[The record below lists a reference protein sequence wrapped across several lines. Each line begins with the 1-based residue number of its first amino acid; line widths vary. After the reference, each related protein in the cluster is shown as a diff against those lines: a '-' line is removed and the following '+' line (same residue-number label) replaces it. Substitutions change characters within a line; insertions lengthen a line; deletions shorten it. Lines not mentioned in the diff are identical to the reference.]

1 MDVSVS
7 VSVAVFVTVPHDTL
21 NKRVASCGRL
31 HESSW
36 SWVSPV
42 PGLGPAPF
50 LRRSAN
56 KCAIL
61 DETFAWRP
69 YQHDFVMVGVFFC
82 YLSALVVAV
91 SRLLVNNTGKV
102 HSASE
107 ISRANTWLR
116 IYYRYMYVALPVS
129 VSVPSRGM

>member
-7 VSVAVFVTVPHDTL
+7 VSVAVSVAVFVTVPHDTL

-50 LRRSAN
+50 LSK
-56 KCAIL
+56 KC
-61 DETFAWRP
+61 
-69 YQHDFVMVGVFFC
+69 
-82 YLSALVVAV
+82 
-91 SRLLVNNTGKV
+91 
-102 HSASE
+102 
-107 ISRANTWLR
+107 
-116 IYYRYMYVALPVS
+116 
-129 VSVPSRGM
+129 

>member
-1 MDVSVS
+1 MDVSVA

-50 LRRSAN
+50 LSK
-56 KCAIL
+56 KC
-61 DETFAWRP
+61 
-69 YQHDFVMVGVFFC
+69 
-82 YLSALVVAV
+82 
-91 SRLLVNNTGKV
+91 
-102 HSASE
+102 
-107 ISRANTWLR
+107 
-116 IYYRYMYVALPVS
+116 
-129 VSVPSRGM
+129 